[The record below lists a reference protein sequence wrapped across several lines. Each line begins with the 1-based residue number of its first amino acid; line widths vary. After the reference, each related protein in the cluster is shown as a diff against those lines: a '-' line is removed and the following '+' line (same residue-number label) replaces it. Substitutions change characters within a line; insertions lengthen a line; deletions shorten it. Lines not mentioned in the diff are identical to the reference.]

1 MEPTSSS
8 IQHSAGGS
16 YSADVR
22 LRLHVNG
29 TVFRLAQLAP
39 DEVVLKEATALPE
52 GDAVMVA
59 VIDGHEQKWAVRIDE
74 AVRAASR
81 VSPVRVVPIEIERM
95 L

>member
-1 MEPTSSS
+1 M
-8 IQHSAGGS
+8 
-16 YSADVR
+16 D

-29 TVFRLAQLAP
+29 CVFGLSQISGQRVTM
-39 DEVVLKEATALPE
+39 EVATALPE

-59 VIDGHEQKWAVRIDE
+59 VIDGHEQRWAVRIDE

-95 L
+95 LEEGEA